1 MHENLNHLPRKH
13 EAQLWKSTT
22 QCLSPIPHA
31 SDTVSILLRT
41 PNVPVAT
48 LARSGSGMGCLLLHA
63 VHQLRRFIT
72 VILIP
77 TSFAAPS
84 TLHSLHT
91 PFYTR
96 TMGQQAHWRPP
107 LPTRLEVISLHTCPV
122 VLCCSV
128 AFRARINGANFCQHG
143 PSIAHVIIMA
153 WPT

>member
-1 MHENLNHLPRKH
+1 MKLQELIQRSDTWAKRRAVVEGYGIILTFWASFKKKSNIRSIGGSLRMHENLNHLPRKH

-72 VILIP
+72 VIPIP

-96 TMGQQAHWRPP
+96 TMGQQAH
-107 LPTRLEVISLHTCPV
+107 
-122 VLCCSV
+122 
-128 AFRARINGANFCQHG
+128 
-143 PSIAHVIIMA
+143 
-153 WPT
+153 